1 MLGFADFLFGIVFRP
16 FVTLY
21 KESEFRNSDAE
32 YPDRE
37 SCTQLSTRVLDLGQG
52 VVLSVPIY
60 ECNVEKVRL
69 ILQDDRTCVKF
80 CVVGSPEE
88 HTMDVLVRDIGL
100 EHYSAS
106 LECMVCTATGYSVK
120 LGLITIY
127 SRVPIPV
134 KPWLTVVGDGDD
146 ECMCSIC
153 WDSFCATGERVLT
166 PCGHPFHEECLARW
180 GRLNR
185 TCPYCRG
192 DL

>member
-1 MLGFADFLFGIVFRP
+1 MQSV
-16 FVTLY
+16 Y
-21 KESEFRNSDAE
+21 KR
-32 YPDRE
+32 
-37 SCTQLSTRVLDLGQG
+37 G
-52 VVLSVPIY
+52 
-60 ECNVEKVRL
+60 
-69 ILQDDRTCVKF
+69 
-80 CVVGSPEE
+80 
-88 HTMDVLVRDIGL
+88 GL
-100 EHYSAS
+100 
-106 LECMVCTATGYSVK
+106 

-192 DL
+192 DLWGGELSFVLLCVWMCMWMCVCKKQKKQKKTKKTKKTKNCFLTCVF